1 MLESASEGKSVAM
14 NAEAKPRRPHPY
26 AHAAKLPLPET
37 QEKVDVTALLLG
49 DGEIEIEIGPGRGNF
64 AFERAAF
71 APANRLIGFEIR
83 LKWAQIAD
91 AKLGKLGHHHHARI
105 FAEDAKAALARL
117 EPAGSV
123 ARIFVHFPD
132 PWWKK
137 RHAKRLVVGDA
148 LLDSVVRL
156 LRDGGEFFVQ
166 TDVDFRAEG
175 YENVVEGYADLEPAG
190 DAEGQPFLAANP
202 YGARSNREVRADED
216 GLPVTRMRWKRRPR
230 LLAGE

>member
-1 MLESASEGKSVAM
+1 MT
-14 NAEAKPRRPHPY
+14 AEAKPRRPHPY
-26 AHAAKLPLPET
+26 AHAAKLPPADK
-37 QEKVDVTALLLG
+37 QEKVDVATLLPG
-49 DGEIEIEIGPGRGNF
+49 DGPIEIEIGPGRGNF
-64 AFERAAF
+64 AFERAVA
-71 APANRLIGFEIR
+71 APESRLIGFEIR

-91 AKLGKLGHHHHARI
+91 EKLGKLGHHHHARI

-117 EPAGSV
+117 EPEGSV

-137 RHAKRLVVGDA
+137 RHAKRLVVGNV
-148 LLDSVVRL
+148 LLDSVVWL
-156 LRDGGEFFVQ
+156 LQDEGELFVQ

-175 YENVVEGYADLEPAG
+175 YENVVEGYADLEPWG
-190 DAEGQPFLAANP
+190 DVEGLPFLASNP

-230 LLAGE
+230 PLAAE